1 MTNITSWVKS
11 AGAAVLLVA
20 IIVIILGKFQ
30 GVSGIGAAANTTLGS
45 GITLIDSLMDYI
57 EIAVLIIIGV
67 WFFKSISSKGGM
79 GA

>member
-30 GVSGIGAAANTTLGS
+30 GVSGIGNAANTTLGS
-45 GITLIDSLMDYI
+45 GITLVDSLMDYI

-67 WFFKSISSKGGM
+67 WFFKSISKKGGM